1 MPPEGPLMSK
11 VPVSWLREY
20 VPIEMPIRELADRL
34 LISTCEVDGITA
46 VGVADTDGNLGLFKV
61 GRVLEA
67 EKHPNADRLQL
78 CRVDVG
84 EGDARQIV
92 CGAWNFGVGATVA
105 VALPGAVLPNGLE
118 LERRKV
124 RGEVSDGMILA
135 EDEVGLGTDHAG
147 IMVLENGIEPG
158 TPLAD
163 VLPLTET
170 VLELETGHNR
180 PDLLSVYGIAREVA
194 ALYDLELAPP
204 PGADPEMAEQEPVD
218 VAIEDFEGCPRYIGR
233 LFRDATI
240 GPSPLWLKS
249 RLLAAGM
256 RPISNVV
263 DVTNY
268 VMLGLGNPLHAFDH
282 TKLAGGR
289 IVVRRARAGETLRTL
304 DGVERDLEPYDLM
317 IADADRSV
325 ALAGIM
331 GGEET
336 EIGGET
342 TEILLEAANFEPYT
356 IFRTSERLRLRT
368 EGSNRWEKGVDPY
381 LAEQAA
387 RLATQLIV
395 ELAGARLV
403 GHTDVHGGLPE
414 RPLVTFRPERTDAVV
429 GIETPPDE
437 QHAIL
442 RRLGFDVNG
451 QVTVPTWR
459 ARDVTREIDVVEEVA
474 RFRLPD
480 VPGRL
485 PQRQAMFG
493 RLSKVQ
499 RARRRIEDTLVGFG
513 YTEAYTWSLLPDDP
527 MPRAVRLQEPLSSEQ
542 AVLRTSLVDGL
553 LASARR
559 NVDAGN
565 DDIAV
570 FELAHVYLPSGEQL
584 PEERWRVGGIAQGGF
599 AFAKGTVEGLYEA
612 LGVEP
617 TFAPADDLP
626 VGRGARTEEGW
637 VASVRDPELPGEW
650 GAFELDVDALV
661 ARIPDVIVYE
671 DVITFP
677 PVRQDL
683 AFTVAEDVTGGELV
697 SAATEAAGT
706 ALREMRA
713 FDVYRG
719 DQIGPGR
726 KSIAFSVA
734 FQAPDRTLTDED
746 AAELRSRIVDAL
758 SRRFDAQLR
767 A

>member
-1 MPPEGPLMSK
+1 LRVPL
-11 VPVSWLREY
+11 SWLGEY
-20 VPIEMPIRELADRL
+20 VPIEMPVRELADRL
-34 LISTCEVDGITA
+34 LISTCEVDRIET
-46 VGVADTDGNLGLFKV
+46 VGVADTDGNLGLFRV

-78 CRVDVG
+78 CKVDVG
-84 EGDARQIV
+84 EGDARPIV
-92 CGAWNFGVGATVA
+92 CGAWNFGAGATVG

-124 RGEVSDGMILA
+124 RGELSDGMILA
-135 EDEVGLGTDHAG
+135 EDEVGLGTDHTG
-147 IMVLENGIEPG
+147 IMVLQNGIEPG

-170 VLELETGHNR
+170 ILELETGHNR
-180 PDLLSVYGIAREVA
+180 PDLLAIYGIAREVA
-194 ALYDLELAPP
+194 ALFDLQLAPSPGTDP
-204 PGADPEMAEQEPVD
+204 PADAEQTVNVE
-218 VAIEDFEGCPRYIGR
+218 IEDFEGCPRYIGR

-240 GPSPLWLKS
+240 APSPLWLKA

-268 VMLGLGNPLHAFDH
+268 VMLALGNPLHAFDFG
-282 TKLAGGR
+282 KLAGGR
-289 IVVRRARAGETLRTL
+289 IVVRPAQEGEKLRTL
-304 DGVERDLEPYDLM
+304 DGVDRQLEPYDLM
-317 IADADRSV
+317 IADGERSV

-336 EIGGET
+336 EIGEGT
-342 TEILLEAANFEPYT
+342 SEILLEAANFEPYA
-356 IFRTSERLRLRT
+356 IYRTSERLRLRT

-387 RLATQLIV
+387 TLATQLIV
-395 ELAGARLV
+395 ELADAKWV
-403 GHTDVHGGLPE
+403 GHSDVHAGLPE
-414 RPLVTFRPERTDAVV
+414 RPVVDFRPERTDAVL
-429 GIETPPDE
+429 GIETPPEE

-442 RRLGFDVNG
+442 ERLGFDVDG
-451 QVTVPTWR
+451 KVTVPTWR
-459 ARDVTREIDVVEEVA
+459 ARDVTREIDMVEEVA
-474 RFRLPD
+474 RFRLDD
-480 VPGRL
+480 VPFRL
-485 PQRQAMFG
+485 PTRQAMFG

-499 RARRRIEDTLVGFG
+499 RIRRRVEDTLVGFG
-513 YTEAYTWSLLPDDP
+513 YSEAYTWSLLPEDP
-527 MPRAVRLQEPLSSEQ
+527 QPEAVRLQEPLSSEQ
-542 AVLRTSLVDGL
+542 AVLRTSLVEGL

-565 DDIAV
+565 DEIAL

-584 PEERWRVGGIAQGGF
+584 PEERWRVGGIAEGGF
-599 AFAKGTVEGLYEA
+599 AFVKGTVEGLYAA

-617 TFAPADDLP
+617 VFEAAIDLP
-626 VGRGARTEEGW
+626 APGRGARTQEGW
-637 VASVRDPELPGEW
+637 VVSLRDPELPGDW
-650 GAFELDVDALV
+650 GVFELDVDALAERV
-661 ARIPDVIVYE
+661 PDLIVYE

-683 AFTVAEDVTGGELV
+683 AFTVTEDVTAAQLV
-697 SAATEAAGT
+697 SAANEAAGP

-719 DQIGPGR
+719 EQVGPGR

-734 FQAPDRTLTDED
+734 FQSPERTLTDED
-746 AAELRSRIVDAL
+746 AAELRNRIVKAL
-758 SRRFDAQLR
+758 AERFGAQLR